1 MKSPKKNKHHFIN
14 EIINIIKKYNIS
26 IEDIIKAYITKYNV
40 QFTSEEKIIHNLQY
54 QRFIKYATD
63 DSIIKYATDD
73 SIINKSSNNGY
84 FLSNYK
90 IIDDYVL
97 I

>member
-1 MKSPKKNKHHFIN
+1 MKSPKKNKYHFIN

-26 IEDIIKAYITKYNV
+26 IEDIIKAYINKYEL
-40 QFTSEEKIIHNLQY
+40 QFTVEEKIIHNIQY
-54 QRFIKYATD
+54 QSFIKHTNEELLLT
-63 DSIIKYATDD
+63 S
-73 SIINKSSNNGY
+73 
-84 FLSNYK
+84 LSNKPKVSWISKYQ

>member
-26 IEDIIKAYITKYNV
+26 IEDIIKAYISKYNM
-40 QFTSEEKIIHNLQY
+40 QFTSEEKIIHNIQY
-54 QRFIKYATD
+54 QKFIKYVND
-63 DSIIKYATDD
+63 DNS
-73 SIINKSSNNGY
+73 INKSNG
-84 FLSNYK
+84 FLLSSYK

>member
-26 IEDIIKAYITKYNV
+26 IEEIIKAYINKYELH
-40 QFTSEEKIIHNLQY
+40 FTAEEKIIHNLQY
-54 QRFIKYATD
+54 QNFIKH
-63 DSIIKYATDD
+63 
-73 SIINKSSNNGY
+73 SNQELLLNN
-84 FLSNYK
+84 LSNKPKVFWISKYK

>member
-1 MKSPKKNKHHFIN
+1 MKSPKKSKHHFIN

-26 IEDIIKAYITKYNV
+26 IEDIIKEYIYKYESN
-40 QFTSEEKIIHNLQY
+40 FSPEEKIIHNIQY
-54 QRFIKYATD
+54 QKFIKYSKED
-63 DSIIKYATDD
+63 FLKNKPSVFWFNKYQ
-73 SIINKSSNNGY
+73 
-84 FLSNYK
+84 

>member
-63 DSIIKYATDD
+63 DSII
-73 SIINKSSNNGY
+73 NKQSSNGY

>member
-1 MKSPKKNKHHFIN
+1 MKSPKKSKHHFIN

-26 IEDIIKAYITKYNV
+26 IEDIVKEYIYKYESN
-40 QFTSEEKIIHNLQY
+40 FTSEEKIIHNIQY
-54 QRFIKYATD
+54 QKFIKYSKED
-63 DSIIKYATDD
+63 FLKNKPSVFWFNKYQ
-73 SIINKSSNNGY
+73 
-84 FLSNYK
+84 

>member
-54 QRFIKYATD
+54 QRFIKYSND
-63 DSIIKYATDD
+63 DTF
-73 SIINKSSNNGY
+73 INKSSNNGY

>member
-1 MKSPKKNKHHFIN
+1 MKSPKKSKHHFIN

-26 IEDIIKAYITKYNV
+26 IEDIIKEYIYKYESN
-40 QFTSEEKIIHNLQY
+40 
-54 QRFIKYATD
+54 FIKYSKED
-63 DSIIKYATDD
+63 FLKNKPSVFWFNKYQ
-73 SIINKSSNNGY
+73 
-84 FLSNYK
+84 